1 MDWFEGPSQWL
12 RGALGCFA
20 EPPLSAVFVFMLAIV
35 ACLIA
40 LSVQRIM
47 IDVKVVR
54 QQVQELSKWRRELF
68 KAMRARDMKTV
79 ERLMKKKPYM
89 DKLQSMYTS
98 QTLKPMVVYFV
109 PLLLLFWLFSGVFS
123 GEYANVAYLPIVG
136 SPVPF
141 WAWYLLSY
149 LAVSPILQRV
159 LNLDFQSSD

>member
-1 MDWFEGPSQWL
+1 VGWFEGPSQWL

-20 EPPLSAVFVFMLAIV
+20 EPPLSAVFVFVLAIA

-54 QQVQELSKWRRELF
+54 QQVQELSKWRRELL
-68 KAMRARDMKTV
+68 KAMRARDTKAV
-79 ERLMKKKPYM
+79 EKLMRKKPYM
-89 DKLQSMYTS
+89 DKLQAMYTS

-109 PLLLLFWLFSGVFS
+109 PLLLLYWLFSGVFT

-136 SPVPF
+136 SSVPF
-141 WAWYLLSY
+141 WVWYLLSY